1 MEVGLMFEFLRY
13 DAAKR
18 VRGSIYLAIGMG
30 LLAAFA
36 VWAWPSYSQAM
47 DMDQLREAFPEAM
60 IQAFNIQTMA
70 SLEGFLAVEL
80 YMFGWVILLGLYLA
94 YSAASIVA
102 DDIDRGRMD
111 TLLSMPVSRPRLA
124 IERFGALGVPIL
136 AVNVLTPVVVLISAD
151 LIGESLS
158 VADVI
163 ALHVLSIPYLFACAA
178 IGLVASVLFDRT
190 SIAQRAA
197 LGVTFGIYLLESL
210 LRGTEY
216 EALGALAPMRYFDPN
231 AVLLDGSYDLL
242 GTAVLIGMMAVL
254 VAVSQV
260 WFVRRDI

>member
-1 MEVGLMFEFLRY
+1 MFEFARY

-18 VRGSIYLAIGMG
+18 VKGSVYLAIGLS

-36 VWAWPSYSQAM
+36 VWAYPSYSQAM
-47 DMDQLREAFPEAM
+47 DMGQLREAFPEPM

-70 SLEGFLAVEL
+70 SLEGFLSVEL

-111 TLLSMPVSRPRLA
+111 TLLSMPVSRPRLVF
-124 IERFGALGVPIL
+124 ERFAALGVPIL
-136 AVNVLTPVVVLISAD
+136 AVNLLTPVVVLVSAD

-158 VADVI
+158 VADVV
-163 ALHVLSIPYLFACAA
+163 ALHLLSIPYLFACAG
-178 IGLVASVLFDRT
+178 IGLFASVVFDRA
-190 SIAQRAA
+190 SIAQRVA
-197 LGVTFGIYLLESL
+197 LGATFGIYLIESL
-210 LRGTEY
+210 LRGTDY
-216 EALGALAPMRYFDPN
+216 ETLGVLAPMRYFDPN
-231 AVLLDGSYDLL
+231 EVLLDGTYDLV
-242 GTAVLIGMMAVL
+242 GAAVLLGMTATL
-254 VAVSQV
+254 VVVSQM

>member
-1 MEVGLMFEFLRY
+1 MFEFARY

-18 VRGSIYLAIGMG
+18 VRGSVYLSVGIS

-36 VWAWPSYSQAM
+36 VWAYPSYSEAM
-47 DMDQLREAFPEAM
+47 DMEQLREAFPEPM

-80 YMFGWVILLGLYLA
+80 YMFGWIILLGLYMA

-102 DDIDRGRMD
+102 DDVDRGRMD

-124 IERFGALGVPIL
+124 IERFAALGVPIL
-136 AVNVLTPVVVLISAD
+136 MVNVVTPVVVLVSAD

-158 VADVI
+158 AVDVI
-163 ALHVLSIPYLFACAA
+163 ALHLLSIPYLFACAG
-178 IGLVASVLFDRT
+178 IGLLASVLFDRA
-190 SIAQRAA
+190 SIAQRVA
-197 LGVTFGIYLLESL
+197 LGVTFGIYLVESL

-216 EALGALAPMRYFDPN
+216 EALGVIAPMRYFDPN
-231 AVLLDGSYDLL
+231 EVLLDGTYDLVGAAVLL
-242 GTAVLIGMMAVL
+242 GMTAVLL
-254 VAVSQV
+254 VVSQV
-260 WFVRRDI
+260 IFVRRDI

>member
-1 MEVGLMFEFLRY
+1 MFEFARY

-18 VRGSIYLAIGMG
+18 IKGSAYLAAGMS

-36 VWAWPSYSQAM
+36 VWAYPSYSEAM
-47 DMDQLREAFPEAM
+47 DMEQLHEAFPEPM

-80 YMFGWVILLGLYLA
+80 YMFGWVILLGLYFA

-111 TLLSMPVSRPRLA
+111 TLLSMPVSRERLA
-124 IERFGALGVPIL
+124 LERFASLGVPIL
-136 AVNVLTPVVVLISAD
+136 TVNVVTPVVVLVSAD

-158 VADVI
+158 VVDVV
-163 ALHVLSIPYLFACAA
+163 ALHLLSIPYLFACGG
-178 IGLVASVLFDRT
+178 IGLLASVLFDRA
-190 SIAQRAA
+190 SVAQRVA
-197 LGVTFGIYLLESL
+197 LGVTFGIYLVESL
-210 LRGTEY
+210 LTGTDY
-216 EALGALAPMRYFDPN
+216 EGLGAIAPMRYFDPN
-231 AVLLDGSYDLL
+231 EVLLDGTYDLA
-242 GTAVLIGMMAVL
+242 GAAILIGMMTAL
-254 VAVSQV
+254 VIVSQT

>member
-1 MEVGLMFEFLRY
+1 MFEFTRY

-18 VRGSIYLAIGMG
+18 VRGSVYLSVGLS

-36 VWAWPSYSQAM
+36 VWAYPSYSEAM
-47 DMDQLREAFPEAM
+47 DMAQLREAFPEPM

-80 YMFGWVILLGLYLA
+80 YMFGWIILLGLYMA

-124 IERFGALGVPIL
+124 IERFAALGVPIL
-136 AVNVLTPVVVLISAD
+136 LVNVVTPVVVIVSAD

-158 VADVI
+158 AVDVV
-163 ALHVLSIPYLFACAA
+163 ALHLLSIPYLFACAG
-178 IGLVASVLFDRT
+178 IGLLASVAFDRA
-190 SIAQRAA
+190 SIAQRVA
-197 LGVTFGIYLLESL
+197 LGVTFGIYLIESL

-216 EALGALAPMRYFDPN
+216 EALGTVAPMRYFDPN
-231 AVLLDGSYDLL
+231 EVLLDGTYDLV
-242 GTAVLIGMMAVL
+242 GAAVLIGMTAALL
-254 VAVSQV
+254 VVSQV
-260 WFVRRDI
+260 IFVRRDI